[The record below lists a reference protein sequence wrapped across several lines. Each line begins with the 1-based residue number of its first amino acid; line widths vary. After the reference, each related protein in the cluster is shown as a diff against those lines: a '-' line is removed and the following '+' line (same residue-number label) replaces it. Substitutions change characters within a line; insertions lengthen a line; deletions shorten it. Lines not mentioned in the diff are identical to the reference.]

1 MEPLSPRITKST
13 AVAAIQA
20 RFETTE
26 DLLKRFEVAKEQANL
41 WDGERDGLREAVKKT
56 APGTYGNTLLS
67 KTVSA
72 EVLYP
77 NAEGKFHLEECLQC
91 DISSEFVVPGTH
103 FIAFNG
109 PHEDVESFLDEI
121 LSEMQK
127 GKEHTLKFLQGC
139 LVGHGRIR
147 ANSELFS
154 KTASEKASITCLS

>member
-20 RFETTE
+20 RFESTE
-26 DLLKRFEVAKEQANL
+26 ELLKRFEVAKEQANI

-56 APGTYGNTLLS
+56 APGTYGRTLLS
-67 KTVSA
+67 KTVGP

-91 DISSEFVVPGTH
+91 DIKAPTSEGHIIV
-103 FIAFNG
+103 FNG
-109 PHEDVESFLDEI
+109 PHETAESFLDEI

-127 GKEHTLKFLQGC
+127 GKEHTVKFLEGC
-139 LVGHGRIR
+139 LVGYGYIR

-154 KTASEKASITCLS
+154 KTASEKATITTLA